1 MPELG
6 KDRGRIF
13 NIQRFSIHDGEGI
26 RTIVFFKGCPLRCIW
41 CCNPE
46 SQNMDPEVL
55 FLKDKCIGCMNCVK
69 QCPLGCMEIDRENCK
84 KCGACARV
92 CPSSAKR
99 ISGSDMTVDEVVN
112 EIEKD
117 RVFYNNS
124 GGGVT
129 LSGGE
134 PLMQAEFAAAVLKKS
149 HLHGLH
155 TAIET
160 SAFASTEEFLS
171 VLEHVDEVF
180 LDLKHMDTKK
190 HKALTG
196 AGNEQILENA
206 RKAAK
211 SGKKV
216 TFRIPLIPDCN
227 DEEENIRKTGQFVAS
242 IGNGNTYIE
251 ILPYHRLGEMKFEWL
266 DKVYELSEAKEP
278 PKETIA
284 AYNKLLADCGCNV
297 VIRK

>member
-1 MPELG
+1 MAEAG
-6 KDRGRIF
+6 KDKGLIF

-26 RTIVFFKGCPLRCIW
+26 RTILFLKGCPLKCIW

-46 SQNMDPEVL
+46 SQNPEPEVL

-69 QCPLGCMEIDRENCK
+69 QCPLGCMDIDRENCK
-84 KCGACARV
+84 KCGTCARV

-99 ISGSDMTVDEVVN
+99 ISGNYMTVDEAVKEV
-112 EIEKD
+112 EKD

-134 PLMQAEFAAAVLKKS
+134 PLMQAEFAAAVLKKC

-160 SAFASTEEFLS
+160 SAFASREDFCS
-171 VLEHVDEVF
+171 VIEHVDEVF
-180 LDLKHMDTKK
+180 LDLKHMNSEK

-196 AGNEQILENA
+196 VGNEQILKNA
-206 RKAAK
+206 AEAAK
-211 SGKKV
+211 TGKKV

-227 DEEENIRKTGQFVAS
+227 DEEENIRATGEFVAS
-242 IGNGNTYIE
+242 LPGEDVHIE
-251 ILPYHRLGEMKFEWL
+251 ILPYHRLGEMKFEWI
-266 DKVYELSEAKEP
+266 DKVYELSGAKEP
-278 PKETIA
+278 SKETVA
-284 AYNKLLADCGCNV
+284 AYNQLLADCGCDV